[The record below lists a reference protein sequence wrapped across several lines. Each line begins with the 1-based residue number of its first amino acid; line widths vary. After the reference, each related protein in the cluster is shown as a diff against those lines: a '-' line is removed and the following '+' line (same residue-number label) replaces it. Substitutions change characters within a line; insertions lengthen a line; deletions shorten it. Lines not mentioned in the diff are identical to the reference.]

1 MFHMPLR
8 LMLAAVAAVTACA
21 ASAAPIPVVAA
32 ENFYGDIARQIGG
45 DQVRVT
51 SILTNP
57 DQDPHLFEASPSVA
71 RALAGARVVVTNGVG
86 YDPWMDKLLAASGA
100 PGRVVVVAG
109 DLVGK
114 HAGDNPHIWYDP
126 AVAVTVAD
134 ALAEAFGMAD
144 AAHVPEYMR
153 RLAAFRDSLAPVQGH
168 IAALRGRVAGAPV
181 TATEPVLGV
190 LFGLL
195 GMEDRNAAFQRAVM
209 NDTEPGASDIAAF
222 EGDLKGRRV
231 RMLVYNSQASSPMA
245 ARMARLARA
254 QGVTVVGAT
263 ETEPAGVA
271 YQAWMARTVDAIDKA
286 LPSDKP
292 PANKAPPAARP

>member
-1 MFHMPLR
+1 MFHTPLR
-8 LMLAAVAAVTACA
+8 LMLAAAAVATACRVA
-21 ASAAPIPVVAA
+21 AAPIPVVAA

-45 DQVRVT
+45 DQIRVT

-71 RALAGARVVVTNGVG
+71 RALAGARVVVANGVG
-86 YDPWMDKLLAASGA
+86 YDPWMDKLLAASAA
-100 PGRVVVVAG
+100 PDRVVVVAG
-109 DLVGK
+109 DLVGR
-114 HAGDNPHIWYDP
+114 HTGDNPHIWYDP
-126 AVAVTVAD
+126 AVAVAVAG
-134 ALAEAFGMAD
+134 ALAEAFGAAD
-144 AAHVPEYMR
+144 AAHAPEYVR
-153 RLAAFRDSLAPVQGH
+153 RLAVFRDSLAPVQAH
-168 IAALRGRVAGAPV
+168 IVALRGRVSGVPV
-181 TATEPVLGV
+181 TATEPVLGL

-195 GMEDRNAAFQRAVM
+195 GVEDRNGAFQRAVM
-209 NDTEPGASDIAAF
+209 NGTEPGASDIAAF

-254 QGVTVVGAT
+254 RGVTVVGAT

-286 LPSDKP
+286 LP
-292 PANKAPPAARP
+292 AARP